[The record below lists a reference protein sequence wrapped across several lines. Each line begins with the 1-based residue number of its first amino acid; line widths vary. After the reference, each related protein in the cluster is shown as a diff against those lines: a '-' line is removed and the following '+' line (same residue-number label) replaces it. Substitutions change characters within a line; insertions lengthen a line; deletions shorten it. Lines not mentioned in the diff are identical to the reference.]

1 MKNEIPA
8 DVFSIIENLRK
19 IMKDRDLKQAEMALY
34 ADTTPSQMSKILAG
48 QVQLSLK
55 QLSNIAR
62 NLNIS
67 IVDVITYPETYA
79 PRVSPSSTKV
89 LVEIDVNND
98 EFIKMGLKDK
108 IIQVLNK

>member
-8 DVFSIIENLRK
+8 DVVSIIENLRK
-19 IMKDRDLKQAEMALY
+19 IMKDRDLKQAEMADY
-34 ADTTPSQMSKILAG
+34 AETTPSQMSKILAG

-55 QLSNIAR
+55 QLSKIASALNIA
-62 NLNIS
+62 I
-67 IVDVITYPETYA
+67 IDVITYPEVYT
-79 PRVSPSSTKV
+79 PRVSSSSTKV
-89 LVEIDVNND
+89 LVEIDVSND